1 MLKRPDVY
9 SSTPGIEKTEHSSRR
24 WIKAILWKRKV
35 VRKAVSRSEMI
46 HGDFAIV
53 SSLLADQML
62 YSDVFAATM
71 DQSRVTNKRKA
82 NS

>member
-1 MLKRPDVY
+1 MFIRRLQELRKTNMLRGGGPKPSFRQERV
-9 SSTPGIEKTEHSSRR
+9 TR
-24 WIKAILWKRKV
+24 KAI
-35 VRKAVSRSEMI
+35 SRSEMI